1 MGARRRDGARRTEVE
16 TARTAGDARPRMGAE
31 VGGEVDVA
39 RLVELPNEVR
49 GLPDRG
55 GDGGAV
61 PRIGPEIAVAQFV
74 RREERRTAGKTE
86 HQVAMRHG
94 TAERRPEARSI
105 ARGRS
110 RRGEVVDGVFVCGE
124 MAGAAED
131 SAGAAAEG
139 QDDRPH

>member
-1 MGARRRDGARRTEVE
+1 MVARRRDGARRTEVE

-39 RLVELPNEVR
+39 RLVELPDEVR

-74 RREERRTAGKTE
+74 RREERRTDGKLE
-86 HQVAMRHG
+86 PQVAMRHG
-94 TAERRPEARSI
+94 TDARRTGAQRRD
-105 ARGRS
+105 RGRTTP
-110 RRGEVVDGVFVCGE
+110 GEVV
-124 MAGAAED
+124 
-131 SAGAAAEG
+131 
-139 QDDRPH
+139 R